1 MPNQN
6 TLVLTFLKPINIS
19 VQPGDA
25 IYGTDVLNHISGY
38 DVGHLDNEQENPFVY
53 LGTCAFLSELPTTP
67 KQYLLNI
74 NPVNPDLMAS
84 SQTGFDPDTMDDE
97 PVLPKSVNYI
107 MFTKNHPVN
116 TSNLKGYFAEIE
128 LRNNSKEKAEL
139 FSVGTVVTPSS
150 K

>member
-6 TLVLTFLKPINIS
+6 TLVLSFLKPINIS

-25 IYGTDVLNHISGY
+25 IYGTSVLNHVSGY

-53 LGTCAFLSELPTTP
+53 LGTCAFLSESLTTP

-74 NPVNPDLMAS
+74 NPVNPDLMTS
-84 SQTGFDPDTMDDE
+84 SAAGFNPVTMDDY
-97 PVLPKSVNYI
+97 PIVPQGIQYI

-116 TSNLKGYFAEIE
+116 TSNL
-128 LRNNSKEKAEL
+128 
-139 FSVGTVVTPSS
+139 
-150 K
+150 

>member
-25 IYGTDVLNHISGY
+25 IYGTSVLNHVSGY

-53 LGTCAFLSELPTTP
+53 LGTCAFLSESSTTP

-74 NPVNPDLMAS
+74 NPVNPDLMS
-84 SQTGFDPDTMDDE
+84 SSEQGFDPATMDTF
-97 PVLPKSVNYI
+97 PVFPVQTNYI
-107 MFTKNHPVN
+107 MFTKDHPVN

-128 LRNNSKEKAEL
+128 LRNSSKEKAEL
-139 FSVGTVVTPSS
+139 FSVSTQVTPSS